1 MEQNDQT
8 ADPQPSIE
16 EKGITTIRLHR
27 LHFSSKPCPH
37 TLAINC
43 PHAQRVSRV
52 EHGSREEVFA
62 TAMVFS
68 VSPSM
73 KLRTIINILISL
85 SLSRRNFSQAGLR
98 EPHKISYNF
107 PVTMKLAMVQF
118 MFLVTVVVGLWGCV
132 TRLPAV
138 IDPQDVTEGLVIGRV
153 VTVLN
158 GDRSR
163 RFSPA
168 VRFVEVE
175 DQASHKQFQVEI
187 NSPDRH
193 FAAHL
198 PSGQYRLTRVQ
209 ITEGPFMS
217 MADVTMTFPVD
228 ATAITYVGTWRFGVD
243 SPRYGRMMV
252 VSVVADQA
260 ETVQAQDF
268 LDGRY
273 PMFKGSSMAET
284 LPQPIQIE
292 ARLYEIMPYPRYPR
306 YFRRYWW

>member
-1 MEQNDQT
+1 M
-8 ADPQPSIE
+8 A
-16 EKGITTIRLHR
+16 
-27 LHFSSKPCPH
+27 
-37 TLAINC
+37 
-43 PHAQRVSRV
+43 
-52 EHGSREEVFA
+52 
-62 TAMVFS
+62 FS
-68 VSPSM
+68 VSLVM

-85 SLSRRNFSQAGLR
+85 LLSRHNFSQAGLL

-107 PVTMKLAMVQF
+107 PVTMKLTMVQF
-118 MFLVTVVVGLWGCV
+118 VFLVTVVVGLWGCV
-132 TRLPAV
+132 TQLPAL

-153 VTVLN
+153 VTVLT

-168 VRFVEVE
+168 VRFVEIE
-175 DQASHKQFQVEI
+175 DQASHKRFQVEI

-217 MADVTMTFPVD
+217 MADVAMTFPVD
-228 ATAITYVGTWRFGVD
+228 ATVITYVGTWRFGID
-243 SPRYGRMMV
+243 SPRYGRMIM

-284 LPQPIQIE
+284 LPQPTQIE
-292 ARLYEIMPYPRYPR
+292 ARLYEIMPYPRYSR
-306 YFRRYWW
+306 YFRRHWW